1 MKKKAIAIFA
11 LSMVVLV
18 LSFFSITSA
27 KYKFTVESDI
37 YISTE

>member
-11 LSMVVLV
+11 LSMAVLA
-18 LSFFSITSA
+18 LSFFGITSA

-37 YISTE
+37 YIH